1 MHNYRRVLMD
11 FKIADHKAKSLYCD
25 PQSTNKKI
33 QLQTS
38 YGLCGGQCQIIDK
51 TREEVDILSE

>member
-1 MHNYRRVLMD
+1 MD

-38 YGLCGGQCQIIDK
+38 YGLYGGQCQIIDK